1 MVVFCFYD
9 RMARKKCGNI
19 FAIFHMIM
27 TKKQDQENKPKE
39 ESVDN
44 LDSITQNPIESQPVE
59 DEIEV
64 SEIDQL
70 QVEKDKYLRL
80 YSEFENFR
88 RRTTKE
94 RLEWMQTASKD
105 VILNVLPIID
115 DMERALKSM
124 ETANDISKTAIEG
137 MELIYKKLYS
147 IMEKTGLKP
156 MNAQG
161 QPFDPE
167 LHEAITQFPAPTPD
181 LVGKVVDEVEKGY
194 LLHDKVIRFAKVVV
208 GN

>member
-1 MVVFCFYD
+1 
-9 RMARKKCGNI
+9 MARKNCGKI
-19 FAIFHMIM
+19 FANSDMIM
-27 TKKQDQENKPKE
+27 TKKQDQENKSKE
-39 ESVDN
+39 ESIENIDATVENSSETQPIDN
-44 LDSITQNPIESQPVE
+44 
-59 DEIEV
+59 EIEE

-70 QVEKDKYLRL
+70 QVEKDKYIRL

-105 VILNVLPIID
+105 VILNVLPVID

-124 ETANDISKTAIEG
+124 ETANDISKSAIEG

-161 QPFDPE
+161 QTFDPE
-167 LHEAITQFPAPTPD
+167 LHEAITQFPAPSPD
-181 LVGKVVDEVEKGY
+181 MIGKVVDEVEKGY
-194 LLHDKVIRFAKVVV
+194 LVNDKVIRFAKVVV
-208 GN
+208 GNYIK

>member
-1 MVVFCFYD
+1 
-9 RMARKKCGNI
+9 MARKKCGKI
-19 FAIFHMIM
+19 FANSVLIM
-27 TKKQDQENKPKE
+27 TKKEDQENKSKE
-39 ESVDN
+39 ES
-44 LDSITQNPIESQPVE
+44 IENIDATVENSSETQPVDSE
-59 DEIEV
+59 SEV
-64 SEIDQL
+64 DHL
-70 QVEKDKYLRL
+70 QVEKDKYIRL

-105 VILNVLPIID
+105 VILNVLPVID

-124 ETANDISKTAIEG
+124 ETANDISKSAIEG

-167 LHEAITQFPAPTPD
+167 LHEAITQFPAPSPD

-194 LLHDKVIRFAKVVV
+194 LLNDKVIRFAKVVV

>member
-1 MVVFCFYD
+1 
-9 RMARKKCGNI
+9 MAQKKCGKI
-19 FAIFHMIM
+19 FAKSDMIM
-27 TKKQDQENKPKE
+27 TKKQDQENKSKE
-39 ESVDN
+39 ESIENIDATIENYSENQPVDN
-44 LDSITQNPIESQPVE
+44 ETEESG
-59 DEIEV
+59 
-64 SEIDQL
+64 IDQL
-70 QVEKDKYLRL
+70 QVEKEKYLRL

-105 VILNVLPIID
+105 VILNVLPVID

-124 ETANDISKTAIEG
+124 ETAGDISKSAIEG

-167 LHEAITQFPAPTPD
+167 LHEAITQFPAPSPD
-181 LVGKVVDEVEKGY
+181 MVGKVVDEVEKGY
-194 LLHDKVIRFAKVVV
+194 LLNDKVIRFAKVVV

>member
-1 MVVFCFYD
+1 M
-9 RMARKKCGNI
+9 NTN
-19 FAIFHMIM
+19 H
-27 TKKQDQENKPKE
+27 DQENIHNDE
-39 ESVDN
+39 ATANVNQELSSESN
-44 LDSITQNPIESQPVE
+44 DSKVES
-59 DEIEV
+59 DENS
-64 SEIDQL
+64 SEIDAL

-105 VILNVLPIID
+105 VILNVLPVID

-124 ETANDISKTAIEG
+124 ETSNDVSKAAIEG

-147 IMEKTGLKP
+147 ILEKNGLKP

-161 QPFDPE
+161 QAFDPE
-167 LHEAITQFPAPTPD
+167 LHEAITQFSAPSPD
-181 LVGKVVDEVEKGY
+181 MVGKVIDEVEKGY
-194 LLHDKVIRFAKVVV
+194 LLNDKVIRFAKVVV

>member
-1 MVVFCFYD
+1 
-9 RMARKKCGNI
+9 MARKNCGKI
-19 FAIFHMIM
+19 FAKFNVIM
-27 TKKQDQENKPKE
+27 TKKQDQENKIKE
-39 ESVDN
+39 ESIENIDN
-44 LDSITQNPIESQPVE
+44 KVENTSEIQPI
-59 DEIEV
+59 DNEIEE
-64 SEIDQL
+64 SGIDQL

-105 VILNVLPIID
+105 VIINVLPVID

-124 ETANDISKTAIEG
+124 ETANDISKSAIEG

-161 QPFDPE
+161 QTFDPE
-167 LHEAITQFPAPTPD
+167 LHEAITQFSAPSPD
-181 LVGKVVDEVEKGY
+181 LVGKVIDEVEKGY

>member
-1 MVVFCFYD
+1 
-9 RMARKKCGNI
+9 
-19 FAIFHMIM
+19 M
-27 TKKQDQENKPKE
+27 TKKQDQENKIKE
-39 ESVDN
+39 ESIENIDN
-44 LDSITQNPIESQPVE
+44 KVENTSEIQPI
-59 DEIEV
+59 DNEIEE
-64 SEIDQL
+64 SGIDQL

-94 RLEWMQTASKD
+94 RLEWMQTASKE
-105 VILNVLPIID
+105 VIINVLPVID

-124 ETANDISKTAIEG
+124 ETANDISKSAIEG

-161 QPFDPE
+161 QTFDPE
-167 LHEAITQFPAPTPD
+167 LHEAITQFSAPSPD
-181 LVGKVVDEVEKGY
+181 LVGKVIDEVEKGY

>member
-1 MVVFCFYD
+1 
-9 RMARKKCGNI
+9 MAQKKCGNI
-19 FAIFHMIM
+19 FANFYMIM

-44 LDSITQNPIESQPVE
+44 LDSNTQNPIESQSVDE
-59 DEIEV
+59 EIEV

>member
-1 MVVFCFYD
+1 
-9 RMARKKCGNI
+9 MARKNRGKI
-19 FAIFHMIM
+19 FAKSLMIM
-27 TKKQDQENKPKE
+27 IKKQDQENKSKE
-39 ESVDN
+39 KSIENIDAIVENPSETQPIDN
-44 LDSITQNPIESQPVE
+44 DREEN
-59 DEIEV
+59 
-64 SEIDQL
+64 EIDHL

-124 ETANDISKTAIEG
+124 ETANDISKSATEG

-167 LHEAITQFPAPTPD
+167 LHEAITQFTAQTPD
-181 LVGKVVDEVEKGY
+181 MVGKVIDEVEKGY

-208 GN
+208 GNLL

>member
-1 MVVFCFYD
+1 
-9 RMARKKCGNI
+9 MARKKCGKI
-19 FAIFHMIM
+19 FAKSVMIM
-27 TKKQDQENKPKE
+27 TKKQDQENKSKE
-39 ESVDN
+39 ESIENIDAQAGN
-44 LDSITQNPIESQPVE
+44 SSETQSVENDIDESG
-59 DEIEV
+59 
-64 SEIDQL
+64 IDQL
-70 QVEKDKYLRL
+70 QAEKDKYLRL

-94 RLEWMQTASKD
+94 RLDWMQTASKD
-105 VILNVLPIID
+105 VILSVLPVID

-124 ETANDISKTAIEG
+124 ETANDISKSAIEG

-147 IMEKTGLKP
+147 IMEKIGLKP

-167 LHEAITQFPAPTPD
+167 LHEAITQFPAPSPD
-181 LVGKVVDEVEKGY
+181 LIGKVVDEVEKGY
-194 LLHDKVIRFAKVVV
+194 LLNDKVIRFAKVVV

>member
-1 MVVFCFYD
+1 
-9 RMARKKCGNI
+9 MAQKKCGKI
-19 FAIFHMIM
+19 FAKSDMIM
-27 TKKQDQENKPKE
+27 TKKQDQENKSKE
-39 ESVDN
+39 ESIENIDATIENSSETQPVDN
-44 LDSITQNPIESQPVE
+44 DTEDSG
-59 DEIEV
+59 
-64 SEIDQL
+64 IDQL
-70 QVEKDKYLRL
+70 QVEKEKYLRL

-105 VILNVLPIID
+105 VILNVLPVID

-124 ETANDISKTAIEG
+124 ETAGDISKSAIEG

-167 LHEAITQFPAPTPD
+167 LHEAITQFPAPSPD
-181 LVGKVVDEVEKGY
+181 MVGKVVDEVEKGY
-194 LLHDKVIRFAKVVV
+194 LLNDKVIRFAKVVV

>member
-1 MVVFCFYD
+1 
-9 RMARKKCGNI
+9 MARKKCGKI
-19 FAIFHMIM
+19 FAKTDMIM
-27 TKKQDQENKPKE
+27 TKKQDQENKSKE
-39 ESVDN
+39 ESVENIDATVEN
-44 LDSITQNPIESQPVE
+44 SSENQPVDNE
-59 DEIEV
+59 
-64 SEIDQL
+64 SEEAGVDQL

-105 VILNVLPIID
+105 VILNVLPVID
-115 DMERALKSM
+115 DMERALKSI
-124 ETANDISKTAIEG
+124 ETANDISKSAIEG

-161 QPFDPE
+161 QTFDPE
-167 LHEAITQFPAPTPD
+167 LHEAITQFPAPSPD
-181 LVGKVVDEVEKGY
+181 MVGKVVDEVEKGY

>member
-1 MVVFCFYD
+1 MLIFSFYD

-19 FAIFHMIM
+19 FADFYMIM
-27 TKKQDQENKPKE
+27 TKKQDQENKQKE
-39 ESVDN
+39 ELVDN
-44 LDSITQNPIESQPVE
+44 LDSNTQNPIESQPIDE
-59 DEIEV
+59 EIEV

-167 LHEAITQFPAPTPD
+167 LHEAITEVPVPD
-181 LVGKVVDEVEKGY
+181 ASKKGKVIDEVTKGY
-194 LLHDKVIRFAKVVV
+194 YLNDKIIRFAKVVV
-208 GN
+208 GK

>member
-1 MVVFCFYD
+1 
-9 RMARKKCGNI
+9 MAQKKCGKI
-19 FAIFHMIM
+19 FAKSDMIM
-27 TKKQDQENKPKE
+27 TKKQDQENKSKE
-39 ESVDN
+39 ESIENIDATIENSSETQPVDN
-44 LDSITQNPIESQPVE
+44 ESE
-59 DEIEV
+59 ETG
-64 SEIDQL
+64 IDQL
-70 QVEKDKYLRL
+70 QVEKEKYLRL

-105 VILNVLPIID
+105 VILNVLPVID

-124 ETANDISKTAIEG
+124 ETASDISKSAIEG

-167 LHEAITQFPAPTPD
+167 LHEAITQFPAPSPD
-181 LVGKVVDEVEKGY
+181 MVGKVVDEVEKGY
-194 LLHDKVIRFAKVVV
+194 LLNDKVIRFAKVVV

>member
-1 MVVFCFYD
+1 
-9 RMARKKCGNI
+9 MAQKKCGKI
-19 FAIFHMIM
+19 FAKSDMIM
-27 TKKQDQENKPKE
+27 TKKQDQENKSKE
-39 ESVDN
+39 ESIENIDATIENSSETQPVDN
-44 LDSITQNPIESQPVE
+44 ESE
-59 DEIEV
+59 ETG
-64 SEIDQL
+64 IDQL
-70 QVEKDKYLRL
+70 QVEKEKYLRL

-105 VILNVLPIID
+105 VILNVLPVID

-124 ETANDISKTAIEG
+124 ETASDISKSAIEG

-161 QPFDPE
+161 QSFDPE
-167 LHEAITQFPAPTPD
+167 LHEAITQFPAPSPD
-181 LVGKVVDEVEKGY
+181 MVGKVVDEVEKGY
-194 LLHDKVIRFAKVVV
+194 LLNDKVIRFAKVVV

>member
-1 MVVFCFYD
+1 
-9 RMARKKCGNI
+9 MARKNRGKI
-19 FAIFHMIM
+19 FAKSLMIM
-27 TKKQDQENKPKE
+27 TKKQDQENKSKE
-39 ESVDN
+39 KSIENIDAIVENPSETQSIDN
-44 LDSITQNPIESQPVE
+44 
-59 DEIEV
+59 EIEEN
-64 SEIDQL
+64 EIDHL

-105 VILNVLPIID
+105 VILNVLPVID

-124 ETANDISKTAIEG
+124 ETASDISKSAIEG

-167 LHEAITQFPAPTPD
+167 LHEAITQFPAPSPD
-181 LVGKVVDEVEKGY
+181 MVGKVVDEVEKGY
-194 LLHDKVIRFAKVVV
+194 LLNDKVIRFAKVVV

>member
-1 MVVFCFYD
+1 
-9 RMARKKCGNI
+9 MARKKCGKI
-19 FAIFHMIM
+19 FAKSVMIM
-27 TKKQDQENKPKE
+27 TKKQDQENKSKE
-39 ESVDN
+39 ESIENIDVQAGN
-44 LDSITQNPIESQPVE
+44 SSETQSVENDIDESG
-59 DEIEV
+59 
-64 SEIDQL
+64 IDQL
-70 QVEKDKYLRL
+70 QAEKDKYLRL

-94 RLEWMQTASKD
+94 RLDWMQTASKD
-105 VILNVLPIID
+105 VILSVLPVID

-124 ETANDISKTAIEG
+124 ETANDISKSAIEG

-147 IMEKTGLKP
+147 IMEKIGLKP

-167 LHEAITQFPAPTPD
+167 LHEAITQFPAPSPD
-181 LVGKVVDEVEKGY
+181 LIGKVVDEVEKGY
-194 LLHDKVIRFAKVVV
+194 LLNDKVIRFAKVVV

>member
-1 MVVFCFYD
+1 MLIFCFYD
-9 RMARKKCGNI
+9 RMAQKKCGNI
-19 FAIFHMIM
+19 FANFYMIM

-44 LDSITQNPIESQPVE
+44 LDSNTQNPIESQSVDE
-59 DEIEV
+59 EIEV

>member
-1 MVVFCFYD
+1 MSQ
-9 RMARKKCGNI
+9 KKCGKI
-19 FAIFHMIM
+19 FAKSDMIM
-27 TKKQDQENKPKE
+27 TKKQDQENKSKE
-39 ESVDN
+39 ESIENIDATIENSSETQPVDN
-44 LDSITQNPIESQPVE
+44 ESE
-59 DEIEV
+59 ETG
-64 SEIDQL
+64 IDQL
-70 QVEKDKYLRL
+70 QVEKEKYLRL

-105 VILNVLPIID
+105 VILNVLPVID

-124 ETANDISKTAIEG
+124 ETASDISKSAIEG

-167 LHEAITQFPAPTPD
+167 LHEAITQFPAPSPD
-181 LVGKVVDEVEKGY
+181 MVGKVVDEVEKGY
-194 LLHDKVIRFAKVVV
+194 LLNDKVIRFAKVVV

>member
-1 MVVFCFYD
+1 
-9 RMARKKCGNI
+9 MARKNCGKI
-19 FAIFHMIM
+19 FAQFNVIM
-27 TKKQDQENKPKE
+27 TKKQDQENKIKE
-39 ESVDN
+39 ESIENIDN
-44 LDSITQNPIESQPVE
+44 KVENTSEIQPI
-59 DEIEV
+59 DNEIEE
-64 SEIDQL
+64 SGIDQL

-105 VILNVLPIID
+105 VIINVLPVID

-124 ETANDISKTAIEG
+124 ETANDISKSAIEG

-161 QPFDPE
+161 QTFDPE
-167 LHEAITQFPAPTPD
+167 LHEAITQFSAPSPD
-181 LVGKVVDEVEKGY
+181 LVGKVIDEVEKGY

>member
-1 MVVFCFYD
+1 
-9 RMARKKCGNI
+9 MARKNRGKI
-19 FAIFHMIM
+19 FAKSYMIM
-27 TKKQDQENKPKE
+27 TKKQDQENKSKE
-39 ESVDN
+39 KSIENIDAIVENPSGTQPIDN
-44 LDSITQNPIESQPVE
+44 DSEEN
-59 DEIEV
+59 
-64 SEIDQL
+64 EIDHL

-105 VILNVLPIID
+105 VILNVLPVID

-124 ETANDISKTAIEG
+124 ETANDISKSAIEG

-181 LVGKVVDEVEKGY
+181 MVGKVIDEVEKGY

>member
-1 MVVFCFYD
+1 
-9 RMARKKCGNI
+9 MAQKKCGKI
-19 FAIFHMIM
+19 FAKSDMIM
-27 TKKQDQENKPKE
+27 TKKQDQENKSKE
-39 ESVDN
+39 ESIENIDATIENSSENQPVDN
-44 LDSITQNPIESQPVE
+44 ETEESG
-59 DEIEV
+59 
-64 SEIDQL
+64 IDQL
-70 QVEKDKYLRL
+70 QVEKEKYLRL

-105 VILNVLPIID
+105 VILNVLPVID

-124 ETANDISKTAIEG
+124 ETAGDISKSAIEG

-167 LHEAITQFPAPTPD
+167 LHEAITQFPAPSPD
-181 LVGKVVDEVEKGY
+181 MVGKVVDEVEKGY
-194 LLHDKVIRFAKVVV
+194 LLNDKVIRFAKVVV